1 MRKRLQ
7 EIRNVINNANDAGEF
22 DDTVEEKEFF
32 QNERVREVYDKFGP
46 FKTPIAEGVF
56 VEKGP
61 FRLRSGAI
69 YIG

>member
-1 MRKRLQ
+1 MVR
-7 EIRNVINNANDAGEF
+7 EAVNDAGEF
-22 DDTVEEKEFF
+22 DDNVEEKEFF
-32 QNERVREVYDKFGP
+32 QNARVAEIYEKFGA

-56 VEKGP
+56 VDKGP